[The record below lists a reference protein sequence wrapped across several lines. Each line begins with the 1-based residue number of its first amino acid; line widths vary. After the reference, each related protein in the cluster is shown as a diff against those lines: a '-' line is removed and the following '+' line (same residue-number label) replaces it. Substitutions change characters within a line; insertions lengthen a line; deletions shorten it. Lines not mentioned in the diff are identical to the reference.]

1 MEGITPEGKLL
12 DLIKK
17 DQVRK
22 KLSRELRIFTKI
34 NIALGII
41 IAALGVV
48 FLLDIFVFKKKAP
61 GVPLEA
67 KVVIPDEPQTPIAAA
82 ETEPEKTREF
92 SGEETSEKE
101 RAVILSEIKANLNL
115 LGIITGDN
123 SQAII
128 EDKALKKT
136 FFLYKGD
143 RMGTL
148 KVGEIRDNMVILD
161 LDGEKIELTM

>member
-1 MEGITPEGKLL
+1 MEGVTPEGKLL

-22 KLSRELRIFTKI
+22 KLSRELKIFTKI

-41 IAALGVV
+41 IVVLGVV

-61 GVPLEA
+61 EVPLEA
-67 KVVIPDEPQTPIAAA
+67 KVNVPEPQAQIAVTAA
-82 ETEPEKTREF
+82 EPVKPVAP
-92 SGEETSEKE
+92 SEENTIKKE
-101 RAVILSEIKANLNL
+101 RAVILSEIRANLNL

-128 EDKALKKT
+128 EDRALKKT

-143 RMGTL
+143 RMGVL
-148 KVGEIRDNMVILD
+148 KVSEIRDNMVILD